1 MDGSSTIFQTTFPNK
16 TVTMVNMLQVPLG
29 FIGQINDYIIDYN
42 TSSIFTWAINQTP
55 TVYLMVIGY

>member
-1 MDGSSTIFQTTFPNK
+1 MDGSSTIFPTTFPNK

-29 FIGQINDYIIDYN
+29 FTGQINDYIIDYN

-55 TVYLMVIGY
+55 TVSLMVIGY